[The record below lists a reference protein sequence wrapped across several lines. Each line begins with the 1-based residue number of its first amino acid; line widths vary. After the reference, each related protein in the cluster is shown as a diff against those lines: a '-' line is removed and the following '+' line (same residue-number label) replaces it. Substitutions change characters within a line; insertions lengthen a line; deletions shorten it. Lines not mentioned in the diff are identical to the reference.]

1 MNYLK
6 SITTSVLNSTGV
18 SFPFSIGER
27 IPGLEAGST
36 IWDIREGV
44 KKDDGTPLTLFIFDS
59 TLGPLQPGNKDR
71 RTLFQLAKN
80 SLKKLRT
87 IRHPDVLKYIDS
99 VETETHIYIATEQ
112 VRPLQGVLRDW
123 ERGGALASTSAVK
136 NKEGKEAWLGW
147 GVKSIS
153 TALAFLNSPPL
164 SQHHAYLLPSTVFI
178 TPAMEWRLAGFD
190 LLTGRDDAS
199 GVLWGLGGLAPG
211 GVGEYSSPE
220 VQKGGWGVLRDT
232 DPAQEDIYLLA
243 MFLFHLYNPEKPIPK
258 FSGPP
263 TPASAGSLPKSLFPL
278 WKRMLNPN
286 ARTRLS
292 TINFVAEAQSTSFW
306 TGNPLV
312 SLVEG
317 LDGFELRSDGEK
329 QQLLRIIKDAADA
342 GTLPEPFLVHRVLP
356 SLLHSLSLPDAPS
369 ALMLPLVLAIGKTV
383 PPSTYPKVVLEP
395 VVKLYA
401 SPDRGTRMAL
411 LEGLNEYA
419 DKLDS
424 RTVNERVWPNLIT
437 GFADTV
443 PVIREA
449 TIKAVYPLSSKL
461 SDRILNNDL
470 LRLLAKMQQDVEP
483 SIRTNT
489 CILLGRLA
497 PSLNSNTKK
506 KVLVPAFAR
515 SLKDTFVHT
524 RVAALMSLMASID
537 CFDTE
542 DLAARVLP
550 NMTFALVDKEKMV
563 RDQAFKAVGIFLK
576 RVEEGAAQM
585 PDTQLSDEARA
596 PAALGSNPPPAPNGS
611 SSYVN
616 SAAGAAAGAAGS
628 LAGWAFSTLSQQISS
643 RDANSSLTAASSNI
657 GELPNFQAARAAAAA
672 AETKPSP
679 ERTPSYERPAAPS
692 KVSSFGAA
700 PKPVRAGSGM
710 KLGGA
715 AKAHKPTDLADALA
729 ADFEDDEVANAWGND
744 DLINVNADDDDWTAF
759 EEAPQE
765 VAAAP
770 PPQSYYVTPA
780 AKPAPKPAPPKP
792 EPVVAPKPVKA
803 APAVAKSPP
812 PTESARSSISEPSK
826 PSTPQPN
833 LSSLSKEEKDKEMAR
848 RREERKARI
857 AAMKGKK

>member
-147 GVKSIS
+147 GIKSIS

-178 TPAMEWRLAGFD
+178 TPAMEWRLAGFE

-211 GVGEYSSPE
+211 GVGDYSSPE

-243 MFLFHLYNPEKPIPK
+243 MFMFHLYNPEKPIPK

-329 QQLLRIIKDAADA
+329 QQLLRIIKDAADE

-383 PPSTYPKVVLEP
+383 PPATYPKVVLEP

-576 RVEEGAAQM
+576 RVEEGASQM
-585 PDTQLSDEARA
+585 PETQLSDEARA
-596 PAALGSNPPPAPNGS
+596 PAAL
-611 SSYVN
+611 
-616 SAAGAAAGAAGS
+616 AGAAAGAAGS

-672 AETKPSP
+672 GGASETKPSP
-679 ERTPSYERPAAPS
+679 ERTPSYERPAPS
-692 KVSSFGAA
+692 KVSSFGA
-700 PKPVRAGSGM
+700 PKPARAGAGM

-715 AKAHKPTDLADALA
+715 TKAHKPTDLADALA

-759 EEAPQE
+759 EEAPVE
-765 VAAAP
+765 VAAP
-770 PPQSYYVTPA
+770 PPAQSYYVSP
-780 AKPAPKPAPPKP
+780 PAPKPSPKPAPAKP
-792 EPVVAPKPVKA
+792 EPVAPLAPKPVKA
-803 APAVAKSPP
+803 VPAAAKSPP
-812 PTESARSSISEPSK
+812 PSESARSSISEPAK